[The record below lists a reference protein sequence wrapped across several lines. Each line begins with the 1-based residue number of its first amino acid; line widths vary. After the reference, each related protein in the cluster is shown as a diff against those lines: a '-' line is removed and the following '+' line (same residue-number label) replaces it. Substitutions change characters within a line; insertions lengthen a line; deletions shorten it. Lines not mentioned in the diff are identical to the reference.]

1 MAASQRQQ
9 IWNGPPPW
17 DVAPDDWHYFIR
29 FGAAGILTAAIL
41 VVVIRLV
48 VRDIG
53 TMRAIGFG
61 LVGLAFGLAY
71 LWTHSVLAWRDLNRE
86 RMRWGMPT
94 RSAATLALVTVPM
107 VVIMLAFMGFSLR
120 EPGVW
125 WSSDN
130 LIETIPSL
138 LGTFGGLAVISLFRR
153 RRALESP
160 ANRAMLDREWY
171 RLHGV
176 DETGRPIDR

>member
-1 MAASQRQQ
+1 MAASRWQQ
-9 IWNGPPPW
+9 NWNGPPPW
-17 DVAPDDWHYFIR
+17 DVAPDDWRYFIR
-29 FGAAGILTAAIL
+29 YGVFGILTAAIL
-41 VVVIRLV
+41 LVVIQLV

-53 TMRAIGFG
+53 TMRAVGFV

-71 LWTHSVLAWRDLNRE
+71 LWTNSMLAWRDLNRE
-86 RMRWGMPT
+86 RARWNMPT
-94 RSAATLALVTVPM
+94 RPAEALALVTIP
-107 VVIMLAFMGFSLR
+107 VVLVVLAFMGFSLR

-130 LIETIPSL
+130 LIETIPSV

-160 ANRAMLDREWY
+160 ANRAMLDREWFG
-171 RLHGV
+171 LHGY
-176 DETGRPIDR
+176 DEMGRPINR